1 MKVLDG
7 KVLSD
12 MMTPLSPE
20 NPCGE
25 NMEYDEL
32 YMSLDDFALG
42 IPSSEMGDSV
52 VEGKDPDYRKLYDS
66 CLKLWEK
73 TRDLRV
79 GCFFS
84 LSSLCLYGIEGL
96 CQGLTL
102 IDYLVREQF
111 EGLYPQLDPDDDNDP
126 TERINILA
134 MLSPAEG
141 GYSDPYNFITHL
153 RQVKLVSELPYT
165 FRDYLI
171 GSGFLDGTSTDTDI
185 NSLNSQMMAVPVSEI
200 RSCYETITTM
210 ISLTDSICNTFNSKI
225 GDTGYLVMDSLKH
238 ELGSL
243 KNFYQNY
250 LSSSDNPE
258 KDKDLLSENEPLKAT
273 SVDISQSSSEH
284 PVKPVFTIDSFVP
297 SDRKEAL
304 LLLKKSAEYFQKA
317 EPTSP
322 GPFLINRALR
332 MANMNF
338 IDLLGEIDSNALDR
352 GREQLGV
359 KTEQDQ

>member
-1 MKVLDG
+1 MNILDS
-7 KVLSD
+7 KALSD
-12 MMTPLSPE
+12 MMTPLTPD

-32 YMSLDDFALG
+32 YLSLDGLALG
-42 IPSSEMGDSV
+42 TPASEMGDSI

-79 GCFFS
+79 GCFFT
-84 LSSLCLYGIEGL
+84 LSSLCLCGIEGL
-96 CQGLTL
+96 HQGLTL

-111 EGLYPQLDPDDDNDP
+111 DGLYPQLDPDDDNDP

-134 MLSPAEG
+134 MISPAEG

-171 GSGFLDGTSTDTDI
+171 GSGFLDGASTEVDI
-185 NSLNSQMMAVPVSEI
+185 NSLNSQMMAVSVSEI
-200 RSCYETITTM
+200 QSCYDTVNGM
-210 ISLTDSICNTFNSKI
+210 IELTDSICDTFNSKI

-238 ELGSL
+238 ELTSL

-250 LSSSDNPE
+250 LSTAKSTDNAENASSE
-258 KDKDLLSENEPLKAT
+258 IESVKTADKAVT
-273 SVDISQSSSEH
+273 SVASEQRVN
-284 PVKPVFTIDSFVP
+284 PAFSIDSFVP

-322 GPFLINRALR
+322 VPFLINRALR

-359 KTEQDQ
+359 KPEQEQ